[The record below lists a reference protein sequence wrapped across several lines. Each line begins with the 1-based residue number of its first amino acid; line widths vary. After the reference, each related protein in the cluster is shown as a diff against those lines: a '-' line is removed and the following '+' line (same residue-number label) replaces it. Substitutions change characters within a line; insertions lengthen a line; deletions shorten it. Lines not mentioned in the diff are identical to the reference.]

1 MRNQLKKMLIL
12 LFAMCFFTPQAAHAN
27 MAAPAESDIGSSIT
41 FEKNDEIAV
50 LSEVLDITVNGSQAD
65 IVATYR
71 MKNTTDQSISTS
83 SIFLSPNMESSGVN
97 VVVNGKAPKFTA
109 EKYELT
115 YDTQAKTNDWQYAA
129 LTNTV
134 IAYYN
139 LKQTVDAITFTMD
152 FSPDEE
158 YDVIVSYSYRL
169 GGYPDYDFSV
179 KKGVIDYY
187 IAPAAMWKDFSSLTI
202 NLYLDEA
209 MPIIKSSNLAF
220 DKVDTRTYQYT
231 SDTLPQENLK
241 IVIDENWWQNIFST
255 LRSPYLGMML
265 LIYSPVILLV
275 APIVIFVVWRVYKE
289 KKQKNQNLK

>member
-1 MRNQLKKMLIL
+1 MKNQLKKMLIL
-12 LFAMCFFTPQAAHAN
+12 FFAMCLFTPQVAHAN
-27 MAAPAESDIGSSIT
+27 MAAPAEADIGSSIT

-71 MKNTTDQSISTS
+71 MKNTTDKSISTPS
-83 SIFLSPNMESSGVN
+83 MFLSPNMESSDVK
-97 VVVNGKAPKFTA
+97 VVVNGKATKFTA

-115 YDTQAKTNDWQYAA
+115 YDTQAKSNDWQYAVLINKVVA
-129 LTNTV
+129 SL
-134 IAYYN
+134 
-139 LKQTVDAITFTMD
+139 VDTITFTMD

-169 GGYPDYDFSV
+169 GGYPDYDFNV

-187 IAPAAMWKDFSSLTI
+187 IAPAAMWKNFSSLTI

-220 DKVDTRTYQYT
+220 HKIDTRTYQYT
-231 SDTLPQENLK
+231 SDTLPQENLR

-255 LRSPYLGMML
+255 IRSPYLPMML
-265 LIYSPVILLV
+265 LMFSPVILIV
-275 APIVIFVVWRVYKE
+275 APIVIFLAWRVHKE
-289 KKQKNQNLK
+289 KKQKNQNFR